1 MSKKVAVF
9 VWNHFTNDA
18 RVMREC
24 MALQEAGYS
33 VDLIAIHDAKNPDLP
48 FQESPAER
56 FTVYRMKAGYP
67 PSIQAVLK
75 YVQQHV
81 WCLVLIACLFI
92 TLLLLFPRSTIV
104 FSVVISPM
112 FLKKTHTIIRRIF
125 LVFRM
130 IRQGLADVYDLYHA
144 NDLNTLPQATVCA
157 KVFHRKKL
165 IYDSHEVQ
173 TSRTGYNHPIY
184 GISEKWLLRF
194 VDVCIHEND
203 TRAAYI
209 AKRYHFY
216 PKVIHNYPE
225 KVYLEKQSAIDL
237 HGILAIPRHEPI
249 LLYQGGVQIGRG
261 LDKLVQAVPYFDRG
275 VVVIIGDGRIKKYL
289 QQQVTDAK
297 LTHKIKF
304 LPKVPLRDLLY
315 YTKQAYLGFQVL
327 NNICFNHYSASSN
340 KLFEY
345 IMSGVPVIG
354 SDFPEI
360 KKIIQGESVGLV
372 VDSHNPVSI
381 AAGVNQLLANPV
393 LRETYHQNCYRAREI
408 YNWEHEKKHFL
419 EIYKEVE
426 DGHDKK

>member
-48 FQESPAER
+48 FQESPVER

-75 YVQQHV
+75 CVQQHV
-81 WCLVLIACLFI
+81 WCHVLIACLFI
-92 TLLLLFPRSTIV
+92 TLLILFPRSTIV

-112 FLKKTHTIIRRIF
+112 FLKKTHTIIRRMF

-130 IRQGLADVYDLYHA
+130 IRQGLADVYDFYHA

-194 VDVCIHEND
+194 ADVCIHEND
-203 TRAAYI
+203 TRATYI

-216 PKVIHNYPE
+216 PKVIHNYPD

-261 LDKLVQAVPYFDRG
+261 LDKLVEAVPYFDRG

-289 QQQVTDAK
+289 QQQVIDAN
-297 LTHKIKF
+297 LTQKIKF
-304 LPKVPLRDLLY
+304 LPKVPLRDLLH

-360 KKIIQGESVGLV
+360 KKVIQGESVGLV
-372 VDSHNPVSI
+372 VDSHNPISI

-393 LRETYHQNCYRAREI
+393 LREAYHQNCYRAREI
-408 YNWEHEKKHFL
+408 YNWENEKKHFL